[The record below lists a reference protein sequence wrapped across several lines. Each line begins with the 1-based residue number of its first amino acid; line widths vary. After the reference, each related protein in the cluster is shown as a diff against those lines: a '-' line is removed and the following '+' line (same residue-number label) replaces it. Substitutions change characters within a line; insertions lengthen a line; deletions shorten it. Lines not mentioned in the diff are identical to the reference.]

1 MKQLYKMKEKGLY
14 TAPAT
19 QCNTLELEESFCAS
33 VVKNSNSY
41 TKTTGHEI
49 NRQDFSGETGEK
61 PEWNNG
67 NWE

>member
-19 QCNTLELEESFCAS
+19 LCNTLELEESFCAS
-33 VVKNSNSY
+33 VVKNNNSY

-49 NRQDFSGETGEK
+49 NSRDFSEES
-61 PEWNNG
+61 WNNG
-67 NWE
+67 EWE